1 MAATFM
7 GISDMSKIFKELYA
21 DYFSPWRYDGKKLTY
36 NEGHLWTSPKVA
48 PPKKDLIVLEYK

>member
-1 MAATFM
+1 M